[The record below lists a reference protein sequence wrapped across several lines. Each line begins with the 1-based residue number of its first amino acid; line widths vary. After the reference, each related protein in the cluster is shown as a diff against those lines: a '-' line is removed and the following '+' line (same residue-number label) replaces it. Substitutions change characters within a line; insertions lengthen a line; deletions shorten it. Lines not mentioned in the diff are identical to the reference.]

1 MNSQTVYLISL
12 TAVTAGV
19 TILLRAFPFLTFGRS
34 GKPPEI
40 IRYLGE
46 VISPAAMAMLAVYCF
61 CLHFQARSFSA
72 AHGWNLPEIAAGLLV
87 VGLHWWKRNSLLS
100 IISGVVLYMVLI
112 QKIFP

>member
-19 TILLRAFPFLTFGRS
+19 TILLRAFPFLAFGRT

-46 VISPAAMAMLAVYCF
+46 VISPGAMAMLAVYCF
-61 CLHFQARSFSA
+61 CLHFQDRSFSA